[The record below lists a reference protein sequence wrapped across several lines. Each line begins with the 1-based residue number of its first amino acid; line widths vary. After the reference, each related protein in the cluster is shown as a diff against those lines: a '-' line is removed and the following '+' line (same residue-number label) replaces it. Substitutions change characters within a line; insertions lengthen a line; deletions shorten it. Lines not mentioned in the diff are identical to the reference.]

1 MNHDSSGIPNPRA
14 GESPISGKDHLSV
27 NWKEAIPS
35 LIASRIGI
43 FRIEAQDAIEVVTKK
58 LILLSVTVFSLIATW
73 GLLTVGLVGLISA
86 YFNVAWYFAAFSIGG
101 VYLLIALVML
111 VIINRSKKIE
121 SFSITREEFE
131 KDREWLNQLKKR
143 SNSQS

>member
-14 GESPISGKDHLSV
+14 GESPISGKDHFPV

-43 FRIEAQDAIEVVTKK
+43 FRIEAQDAIEVLTKK
-58 LILLSVTVFSLIATW
+58 LILLSVTVFCVIATW
-73 GLLTVGLVGLISA
+73 GLLTAGLVGLISA

-131 KDREWLNQLKKR
+131 KDREWLNQLKNR